1 MKKSLL
7 KTRIT
12 ILKWVVKKLEDE
24 LEQERRWF
32 TDERNENIKYAKEIE
47 YKTQLLKNII
57 STP

>member
-32 TDERNENIKYAKEIE
+32 TDERNENIKYAREIE